1 MRFES
6 WRIFHVAK
14 KVLVPGVLQQIYT
27 RSARLVDAWAAD
39 PRFAESSCR
48 NPLDR
53 MKILFTELSLA
64 GRDAEVVAALDWL
77 AEAVDRHTEA
87 NGQSSSDKKSVDGE
101 IADMAVAMG
110 TLVAQVRLASADG
123 MIDPSELIPIKRA
136 VMALKVEVDQLLDAA
151 GVRRTEGR

>member
-77 AEAVDRHTEA
+77 AEA